1 MDEMKIS
8 SKWTVNIISK
18 IINSVVHKKLGNK
31 GINLDLNEIKIISTS
46 DAEGKFC
53 IHMDVNAE
61 VTRGAIVDILKMSGV
76 L

>member
-18 IINSVVHKKLGNK
+18 IINSVVLKKLGNK
-31 GINLDLNEIKIISTS
+31 GINLDLNEMKIISAS
-46 DAEGKFC
+46 D
-53 IHMDVNAE
+53 AE
-61 VTRGAIVDILKMSGV
+61 VTRVAIVDILKMSGV